1 MLSLE
6 TDVRE
11 DCKNNVKD
19 KSPGFVSGSATKPV
33 SYDTYSTDTSSQ
45 FSVDIVDVAPTNREF
60 GEVGNT
66 GCGFFKGG
74 ILNWKGFWLK
84 INKSKINDWTL
95 RIGEI
100 SRTFFV
106 IDILW

>member
-11 DCKNNVKD
+11 DCNVND
-19 KSPGFVSGSATKPV
+19 KSPGFVSGSAIKPV

-60 GEVGNT
+60 GEVGYGNT
-66 GCGFFKGG
+66 GCGVLKGS
-74 ILNWKGFWLK
+74 IQH
-84 INKSKINDWTL
+84 
-95 RIGEI
+95 
-100 SRTFFV
+100 
-106 IDILW
+106 

>member
-45 FSVDIVDVAPTNREF
+45 FRSSFSVLNF
-60 GEVGNT
+60 GS
-66 GCGFFKGG
+66 CP
-74 ILNWKGFWLK
+74 I
-84 INKSKINDWTL
+84 
-95 RIGEI
+95 
-100 SRTFFV
+100 
-106 IDILW
+106 